1 MGPKSSR
8 PPSRP
13 SGAPIRAAAISD
25 VPKLY
30 DDHEGTETDQTAVIA
45 PKSFRT
51 RRRATLMAM
60 AGSVAG
66 DVFRLEKDRTSIGRS
81 KAADIVLADEG
92 VSRIHCVI
100 VRRGDGAWAFE
111 DHRSTNGTIING
123 VTKLAGDL
131 APGDRIQV
139 GAEAVLQFG
148 FFDDAEEELA
158 KKMYEGATRDP
169 LTRALNRRHFFERLG
184 AEVSYATRHNDAL
197 AAIVFDVDHFKSIN
211 DSYGH
216 AGGDAVLRE
225 IGATVG
231 GLLRNEDIFARH
243 GGEEFVVVA
252 RGLSLK
258 EGAKLAER
266 VRKTIQDKKLVF
278 EGKRFCVTV
287 SAGVAEL
294 REVKTGSHA
303 EELLRLADARLY
315 RAKQAGRNCVFA
327 K

>member
-8 PPSRP
+8 PPSLG
-13 SGAPIRAAAISD
+13 SAPPKQAATSD

-30 DDHEGTETDQTAVIA
+30 DDHEGTETDHTAVIA

-51 RRRATLMAM
+51 NRRATLMAM
-60 AGSVAG
+60 AGSLAG
-66 DVFRLEKDRTSIGRS
+66 NVFRLEKDRTSIGRS
-81 KAADIVLADEG
+81 KSADIVLGDEG

-100 VRRGDGAWAFE
+100 VRRSDGTWAFE
-111 DHRSTNGTIING
+111 DNGSTNGTIING
-123 VTKLAGDL
+123 VSKVTGDL
-131 APGDRIQV
+131 AAGDRIQV
-139 GAEAVLQFG
+139 GAEAVMQFG

-184 AEVSYATRHNDAL
+184 AEVSYATRHRDSL
-197 AAIVFDVDHFKSIN
+197 AAIIFDVDHFKSIN

-225 IGATVG
+225 MGTTVG
-231 GLLRNEDIFARH
+231 ELLRNEDIFARY

-252 RGLSLK
+252 RGLGLK
-258 EGAKLAER
+258 EGSKLAER
-266 VRKTIQDKKLVF
+266 IRTTIQDKKFSF
-278 EGKRFCVTV
+278 EGKRFRVSV

-294 REVKTGSHA
+294 KEVKTPSPA
-303 EELLRLADARLY
+303 DELLRLADARLY
-315 RAKQAGRNCVFA
+315 RAKQAGRNCVVT